1 MKTASSLINTPEQR
15 FQRNIKSSQHFRK
28 MNIDDFML
36 TCPSKRFL
44 GVECPGCG
52 AQRAVVLV
60 FEGKFSEAF
69 QMYPAVYTILLF
81 LFILGISF
89 IDRKRKYGPVL
100 MALLIIN
107 LTIIIGSY
115 VYKHVF
121 LQT

>member
-1 MKTASSLINTPEQR
+1 
-15 FQRNIKSSQHFRK
+15 
-28 MNIDDFML
+28 MNIEDFML

-60 FEGKFSEAF
+60 LEGRFSEAF

-81 LFILGISF
+81 FFILALSF
-89 IDRKRKYGPVL
+89 IDRKRKYGSVL
-100 MALLIIN
+100 MVLLIVN
-107 LTIIIGSY
+107 LVIIIGYY

-121 LQT
+121 LHT